1 MRNAIHNFR
10 PAAVLALLCAAFVAA
25 ALDVPPLTGRVV
37 DRAGIFG
44 ADGTAKIEQAIR
56 QLESATG
63 GGQMAVLAVP
73 SLGDTPIEEFGI
85 AVMDKWKIGNKD
97 KDDGI
102 ILIIAAKDRKMRF
115 EVGYGWEGPINDA
128 RAGDM
133 IRALGPYFR
142 ENRYADGVVN
152 AVGQVQQYV
161 TGKAPAQSPGSEKTA
176 SRGKSDNPSFLPV
189 IIFLAIFFG
198 VFFFGRRGGGRGG
211 SGGFYGGGG
220 FGGGG
225 FGGGGGGGFSGGGG
239 RGGGG
244 GSSGGW

>member
-1 MRNAIHNFR
+1 MRNGIRSFR

-63 GGQMAVLAVP
+63 GGQMAVLTVP
-73 SLGDTPIEEFGI
+73 TLGDTPIEEFGI

-142 ENRYADGVVN
+142 ENRYTDGVVN
-152 AVGQVQQYV
+152 AVGQVRQYV
-161 TGKAPAQSPGSEKTA
+161 TGKVPPQEKTA
-176 SRGKSDNPSFLPV
+176 SQGKSDNPSLLPV
-189 IIFLAIFFG
+189 IIFLAIFSG
-198 VFFFGRRGGGRGG
+198 VFFFGR
-211 SGGFYGGGG
+211 GGGG
-220 FGGGG
+220 FM
-225 FGGGGGGGFSGGGG
+225 GGGG

-244 GSSGGW
+244 GASGGW